1 MKEFYVDTPEQ
12 LDDLCERLRGA
23 ASLAL
28 DTEFLRERT
37 FYAQLCLLQIASEEL
52 VACVDPLALPTL
64 EPLLEIIFDPRVLK
78 IMHAGRQDLEILFD
92 LRGKLSRPVFDT
104 QIAATLLG
112 LGDQVSYQTLVRDVL
127 GVELEKT
134 HTRTNWQQRPLDSG
148 QLRYAQDDVRYLH
161 EVWHRQ
167 TRQLEDK
174 GRHGWLDD
182 DFAALTDIANYD
194 KVAEDAWL
202 RIRGIR
208 VLKGVQLAVVR
219 ELAAWREHRAREYDR
234 PRKWILGDDVLIDLA
249 RHLPPDMDALH
260 RVRGLDPRTLRSV
273 GPDIINV
280 IQRVQKLPQSEW
292 PSLGLRFTPTP
303 SEEALIDAMMAIVR
317 QAGISNGISPA
328 ALASRRDLEQMIAGK
343 NDHAILH
350 GWRGR
355 LVGQHLQAFLQG
367 EIELHMDQ
375 GVLRIKP
382 REA

>member
-37 FYAQLCLLQIASEEL
+37 FYAQLCLLQIASEEI

-64 EPLLEIIFDPRVLK
+64 DPLLEIIYDPGVLK
-78 IMHAGRQDLEILFD
+78 IMHAGRQDLEIMFD
-92 LRGKLSRPVFDT
+92 LRGKLARPVFDT

-148 QLRYAQDDVRYLH
+148 QVRYAQDDVRYLH

-167 TRQLEDK
+167 MRQLEDK
-174 GRHGWLDD
+174 GRLGWLDD
-182 DFAALTDIANYD
+182 DFAALTDIANFD
-194 KVAEDAWL
+194 KAAEDAWL

-219 ELAAWREHRAREYDR
+219 ELAAWREHRAREHDR
-234 PRKWILGDDVLIDLA
+234 PRKWVLGDDVLIDLA
-249 RHLPPDMDALH
+249 RHMPADVDALH
-260 RVRGLDPRTLRSV
+260 RVRGLDPRTLRSA
-273 GPDIINV
+273 GLDV
-280 IQRVQKLPQSEW
+280 ISAIKRAQQLPESEW

-303 SEEALIDAMMAIVR
+303 TEEALIDAMMAIVR

-328 ALASRRDLEQMIAGK
+328 ALASRRDLEQLIAGK
-343 NDHAILH
+343 DDHGILL

-355 LVGQHLQAFLQG
+355 LVGGHLQAFLGGQ
-367 EIELHMDQ
+367 IELHMDQ
-375 GVLRIKP
+375 GVLHIAP
-382 REA
+382 RES

>member
-23 ASLAL
+23 ASIAL

-64 EPLLEIIFDPRVLK
+64 APLLEIIYDEKVLK

-127 GVELEKT
+127 GVELEKN

-148 QLRYAQDDVRYLH
+148 QIRYALDDVRYLH

-174 GRHGWLDD
+174 GRLGWLDD
-182 DFAALTDIANYD
+182 DFADLTDIANYD

-208 VLKGVQLAVVR
+208 VLKGIQLAVVR
-219 ELAAWREHRAREYDR
+219 ELAAWREHHAREHDR
-234 PRKWILGDDVLIDLA
+234 PRKWVLGDDVLIDLA
-249 RHLPPDMDALH
+249 RLMPTDMEALQ
-260 RVRGLDPRTLRSV
+260 RVRGLDVRTLRRI
-273 GPDIINV
+273 GPDIVNA
-280 IQRVQKLPQSEW
+280 IQRARKLPETEW

-317 QAGISNGISPA
+317 QAGINNGISAA
-328 ALASRRDLEQMIAGK
+328 ALASRRDLEQMIADK
-343 NDHAILH
+343 SDHSMLH

-355 LVGQHLQAFLQG
+355 LVGRHLQEFLNGQLQ
-367 EIELHMDQ
+367 LHMDQ
-375 GVLRIKP
+375 GVLHIKP
-382 REA
+382 RES

>member
-12 LDDLCERLRGA
+12 LDRLCERLRGA

-37 FYAQLCLLQIASEEL
+37 FYAQLCLLQIASEEV

-64 EPLLEIIFDPRVLK
+64 GPLLDIIYDERILK

-92 LRGKLSRPVFDT
+92 LRGKVARPVFDT

-148 QLRYAQDDVRYLH
+148 QIRYAQDDVRYLH

-167 TRQLEDK
+167 MRQLEDK
-174 GRHGWLDD
+174 GRLGWLDD
-182 DFAALTDIANYD
+182 DFADLTDLRNYD

-219 ELAAWREHRAREYDR
+219 ELAAWREHRAREFDR
-234 PRKWILGDDVLIDLA
+234 PRKWVLGDDVLIDLA
-249 RHLPPDMDALH
+249 RHLPADVDALH
-260 RVRGLDPRTLRSV
+260 NVRGLDPRTLRRV
-273 GPDIINV
+273 GPDIINA
-280 IQRVQKLPQSEW
+280 IQRVQKLPESEW
-292 PSLGLRFTPTP
+292 PSLGLRFTPTQ
-303 SEEALIDAMMAIVR
+303 SEEALVDALMAIVR

-328 ALASRRDLEQMIAGK
+328 ALASRRDLEQMVAGK
-343 NDHAILH
+343 DDHSIMY

-355 LVGQHLQAFLQG
+355 LIGQHLKAFLNG
-367 EIELHMDQ
+367 KVELHMEQ
-375 GVLRIKP
+375 GVLNIKP
-382 REA
+382 RHP

>member
-1 MKEFYVDTPEQ
+1 MKEFYVDTQRQ

-64 EPLLEIIFDPRVLK
+64 DPLLEIIYDERVLK

-92 LRGKLSRPVFDT
+92 LRGKVSRPVFDT

-148 QLRYAQDDVRYLH
+148 QIRYAQDDVRYLH

-167 TRQLEDK
+167 MRQLKDK
-174 GRHGWLDD
+174 GRLGWLDD
-182 DFAALTDIANYD
+182 DFADLTDIGNYD

-234 PRKWILGDDVLIDLA
+234 PRKWVLGDDVLIDLA
-249 RHLPPDMDALH
+249 RHMPVDMESLQC
-260 RVRGLDPRTLRSV
+260 VRGLDSRTLRRV
-273 GPDIINV
+273 GPDIINA
-280 IQRVQKLPQSEW
+280 IQRVQKLPESEW
-292 PSLGLRFTPTP
+292 PSLGLRFTPSP
-303 SEEALIDAMMAIVR
+303 SEEVLVDAMMAIVR
-317 QAGISNGISPA
+317 QAGINNGISPA

-343 NDHAILH
+343 DDHSIMY

-355 LVGQHLQAFLQG
+355 LIGQHLKAFLNG
-367 EIELHMDQ
+367 EIELHMER
-375 GVLRIKP
+375 GVLNIKP
-382 REA
+382 RAS

>member
-1 MKEFYVDTPEQ
+1 MKEFYVNTPEQ

-64 EPLLEIIFDPRVLK
+64 DPLLEIIYDARVLK

-92 LRGKLSRPVFDT
+92 LRGKLARPVFDT

-112 LGDQVSYQTLVRDVL
+112 LGDHVSYQTLVRDVL
-127 GVELEKT
+127 GVDLEKT

-148 QLRYAQDDVRYLH
+148 QIRYAQDDVRYLH
-161 EVWHRQ
+161 EVWRRQ
-167 TRQLEDK
+167 MRQLEDK
-174 GRHGWLDD
+174 GRLGWLDD
-182 DFAALTDIANYD
+182 DFADLTDIAHYD
-194 KVAEDAWL
+194 KAMDQAWL

-219 ELAAWREHRAREYDR
+219 ELAIWREQRARADDR
-234 PRKWILGDDVLIDLA
+234 PRKWVLSDDVLIDFA
-249 RHLPPDMDALH
+249 RHLPLDMEALQ
-260 RVRGLDPRTLRSV
+260 RVRGLDPRALRRV

-280 IQRVQKLPQSEW
+280 IQRAQQLPESQW

-303 SEEALIDAMMAIVR
+303 SEEALVDAMMAIVR
-317 QAGISNGISPA
+317 QAGIGNGISPA

-343 NDHAILH
+343 GDHSILH

-355 LVGQHLQAFLQG
+355 LVGQHLQAFLNGQ
-367 EIELHMDQ
+367 IELHMDQ
-375 GVLRIKP
+375 GVLHFKS
-382 REA
+382 RES

>member
-1 MKEFYVDTPEQ
+1 MKEFYVNTPEQ
-12 LDDLCERLRGA
+12 LDDLCERLRGT

-64 EPLLEIIFDPRVLK
+64 DPLLEIIYDERVLK

-92 LRGKLSRPVFDT
+92 LRGKLAQPVFDT

-148 QLRYAQDDVRYLH
+148 QVRYAQDDVRYLH

-167 TRQLEDK
+167 MRQLEDK
-174 GRHGWLDD
+174 GRIGWLDD
-182 DFAALTDIANYD
+182 DFADLTAIGNYD
-194 KVAEDAWL
+194 KSAEEAWL

-249 RHLPPDMDALH
+249 RHMPVDMDALH
-260 RVRGLDPRTLRSV
+260 RVRGLDPRILRSV
-273 GPDIINV
+273 GSDIISV
-280 IQRVQKLPQSEW
+280 IQRAQKCPESEW

-317 QAGISNGISPA
+317 QSGISNGISPA

-343 NDHAILH
+343 DDHAILS

-355 LVGQHLQAFLQG
+355 LVGQHLQAFLKGQ
-367 EIELHMDQ
+367 IELHMDQ
-375 GVLRIKP
+375 GKLHVQS
-382 REA
+382 RES

>member
-1 MKEFYVDTPEQ
+1 MKEFYVNTPEQ

-64 EPLLEIIFDPRVLK
+64 DPLLEIIYDARVLK

-92 LRGKLSRPVFDT
+92 LRGKLARPVFDT

-112 LGDQVSYQTLVRDVL
+112 LGDHVSYQTLVRDVL
-127 GVELEKT
+127 GVDLEKT

-148 QLRYAQDDVRYLH
+148 QIRYAQDDVRYLH
-161 EVWHRQ
+161 EVWRRQ
-167 TRQLEDK
+167 MRQLEDK
-174 GRHGWLDD
+174 GRLGWLDD
-182 DFAALTDIANYD
+182 DFADLTDIAHYD
-194 KVAEDAWL
+194 KAMDQAWL

-219 ELAAWREHRAREYDR
+219 ELAIWREQRARADDR
-234 PRKWILGDDVLIDLA
+234 PRKWVLSDDVLIDFA
-249 RHLPPDMDALH
+249 RHLPLDMEALQ
-260 RVRGLDPRTLRSV
+260 RVRGLDPRALRRV

-280 IQRVQKLPQSEW
+280 IQRAQKLPESQW

-303 SEEALIDAMMAIVR
+303 SEEALVDAMMAIVR
-317 QAGISNGISPA
+317 QAGIGNGISPA

-343 NDHAILH
+343 GDHSILH

-355 LVGQHLQAFLQG
+355 LVGQHLQAFLNGQ
-367 EIELHMDQ
+367 IELHMDQ
-375 GVLRIKP
+375 GVLHFKS
-382 REA
+382 RES